1 MKKNKKIPKNLLTNA
16 RKCAIIKSQK
26 DKDSPK
32 NQKGYDT
39 MANKTTKMDNF
50 TAIVAVL
57 KDADRPD
64 LVAVMEHEMELLA
77 KKNANKSNT
86 PTANQKE
93 NAEIAEKIPSLLKSG
108 QMYRLSEIKALVPEL
123 ASASGTQRIAV
134 ICRRLEAEGTLVKTV
149 DKRVVYY
156 SLAE

>member
-1 MKKNKKIPKNLLTNA
+1 MSNKV
-16 RKCAIIKSQK
+16 
-26 DKDSPK
+26 
-32 NQKGYDT
+32 
-39 MANKTTKMDNF
+39 TKMDNF
-50 TAIVAVL
+50 KSIVAVL
-57 KDADRPD
+57 KDAGKDE

-93 NAEIAEKIPSLLKSG
+93 NAEIAEKIPSVMESNKF
-108 QMYRLSEIKALVPEL
+108 YRLSEIKALVPEL

-134 ICRRLEAEGTLVKTV
+134 ICRKLEESGVLVKTV
-149 DKRVVYY
+149 DKRVIYY